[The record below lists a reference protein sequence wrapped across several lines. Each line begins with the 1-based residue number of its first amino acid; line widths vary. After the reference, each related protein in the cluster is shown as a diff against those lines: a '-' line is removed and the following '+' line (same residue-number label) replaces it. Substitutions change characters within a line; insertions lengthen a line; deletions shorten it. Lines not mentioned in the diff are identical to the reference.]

1 MLISPEDLFYADRD
15 SHCHFTCMHATKQIV
30 ISLQIKFYIKS
41 TTLFLNKFIPSPVS
55 YVGICVSQENQP
67 WRI

>member
-1 MLISPEDLFYADRD
+1 MLISHEDLFYADRD
-15 SHCHFTCMHATKQIV
+15 SHCHATKQIV